1 VRKDDDD
8 DDSSLMLQV
17 MKRVAATVWFLQ
29 LLLECPFVCD
39 GLSEQRVHEMAITLL
54 QHFIKT
60 IQTLLQQQQQQQQ
73 QPNVENEDEDEC
85 ITEST
90 PLNESTVASF
100 AVGALLQG
108 INPYVSNRPILL
120 SPLWKGIC
128 SLVSLV
134 GPSTMPSEVDDRTLV
149 ALCTYLQEGTR
160 QTMHA
165 LKEYIDSKRVSPQ
178 YAFQLKIV
186 TFLVAKCAVFLS
198 SRRQQQE
205 RSGLKTT
212 TAVKQAMF
220 LLLQLRGLT
229 VATRTSLW
237 NMYSCVTPP
246 DETFL
251 SQLASLQVKVEQCLL
266 LDSFDNLQLL
276 L

>member
-1 VRKDDDD
+1 
-8 DDSSLMLQV
+8 
-17 MKRVAATVWFLQ
+17 
-29 LLLECPFVCD
+29 
-39 GLSEQRVHEMAITLL
+39 MAITLL

-60 IQTLLQQQQQQQQ
+60 IQTLLQQHQQ

-90 PLNESTVASF
+90 PLNASTVASF

-108 INPYVSNRPILL
+108 INPYVSTRPILL

-128 SLVSLV
+128 DLVSFL
-134 GPSTMPSEVDDRTLV
+134 GPTMPSEVADGTLA

-165 LKEYIDSKRVSPQ
+165 LKEYIDSKSISPQ
-178 YAFQLKIV
+178 FAFQLKIV
-186 TFLVAKCAVFLS
+186 TFLVAKCAALLS
-198 SRRQQQE
+198 SRRQQE

-212 TAVKQAMF
+212 AAVKHAMF

-229 VATRTSLW
+229 VATRASLW

-251 SQLASLQVKVEQCLL
+251 SQLASLQLKVEQCLL

-276 L
+276 LRLQPKSCNNKKELRSLASSSFYMGKALLYGIDCS